1 MNSFIQA
8 CLHDFHEDLLNEAKY
23 ENKGINWNI
32 ADFMDYAWS
41 RDERFN
47 FDANTIAVAVAYGS
61 GENERLNRELALWK
75 VKEKEKEEG
84 PTIDLW

>member
-1 MNSFIQA
+1 MNSFIQV
-8 CLHDFHEDLLNEAKY
+8 CLRDFHDNILNDAKY
-23 ENKGINWNI
+23 ENKEANWNI

-47 FDANTIAVAVAYGS
+47 FDADTIAVAVAYGS

-75 VKEKEKEEG
+75 AKEEEKNG